1 MRTPP
6 LFQSYSFTRS
16 ERLALVIIA
25 ILSTFICILPGLY
38 RIYKSHFTE
47 GKQALDTAWMEAI
60 EEEPVTDDSDHTNL
74 PEQNPANKQSGVLM
88 FHFDPNK
95 APFEDLVRLGIREK
109 VAHTIINYRSK
120 GGKFRRKE
128 DLKKIYGLSIHE
140 YTRLADWIQIEN
152 TGKVD
157 ATDVKETMM
166 AEKGPGPDSSY
177 SAKPRY
183 SKQPFMRK
191 SKWENPEIDIN
202 RASAEE
208 WQALRGIGPAYSKR
222 IVNFREKLGGFYSI
236 EQVGE
241 TYGVPDSVFQKI
253 KPNLR
258 LSPIFRRID
267 LNEADLTSLQHHPYI
282 SYKEAKVLLAYVQ
295 QHAPVTDL
303 AQLRDAML
311 KIFTKERW
319 EKLEPYLN
327 LHN

>member
-47 GKQALDTAWMEAI
+47 GKQVLDTAWMEAI
-60 EEEPVTDDSDHTNL
+60 EEEPVAGDPVHPSVS
-74 PEQNPANKQSGVLM
+74 EQKSTAKQTSVVM

-166 AEKGPGPDSSY
+166 AEKGPGP
-177 SAKPRY
+177 
-183 SKQPFMRK
+183 
-191 SKWENPEIDIN
+191 E
-202 RASAEE
+202 
-208 WQALRGIGPAYSKR
+208 
-222 IVNFREKLGGFYSI
+222 
-236 EQVGE
+236 
-241 TYGVPDSVFQKI
+241 
-253 KPNLR
+253 
-258 LSPIFRRID
+258 
-267 LNEADLTSLQHHPYI
+267 
-282 SYKEAKVLLAYVQ
+282 
-295 QHAPVTDL
+295 
-303 AQLRDAML
+303 
-311 KIFTKERW
+311 
-319 EKLEPYLN
+319 
-327 LHN
+327 